1 MKEKP
6 AINKPVSFLLPVLF
20 SFVVFSCAS
29 INIPVF
35 GTRTSDMMEISAL
48 GAIGGVDDA
57 SGPLYSG
64 NGGQDIRLAVLA
76 PESYGDVPAY
86 LPLYVQ
92 GLLNTNFKRFSAIN
106 LVDRQNLDTIIA
118 EQDIAASGRYSDD
131 DYVSIGNLINAR
143 YFLVGTIQKIS
154 GDRYSLQFSISDS
167 STGIRNAAFMKD
179 GTLSQLEGTG
189 TLINEA
195 TAELLEQ
202 MGVTLTETGKR
213 ILLTGNSSAVKAEA
227 GLARGITAQ
236 TGGSDVEA
244 LFNYTQSIVFNPSQI
259 ETLARLN
266 LVSSSISEGT
276 ISERIVN
283 DIQARDQW
291 IEVFKETTR
300 FYNDHPPFE
309 IIFDPN
315 LVQIG
320 ETDFVRR
327 TANLGM
333 RIALDPSRAGFDTL
347 NALLEG
353 LESTGRRGAWG
364 FSGWPL
370 LDISPRTSGTTV
382 FEGKRTFSYKVDVEL
397 LNQANKTLGKRT
409 ITFTTKSIEFSSG
422 SVRILPPD
430 EITEMLY
437 FSNIKAEDLTP
448 ILTIVIVAVNGVPSG
463 DLNASGY
470 MRIETGNLENRRTEA
485 EKTAMANAARQAQ
498 RDQDAAAQRL
508 QREQVA
514 AAQQVQSE
522 QEAAAQRR
530 QSEQSAARFK
540 AAWNSYIRNAH
551 KSGWEALAANYIW
564 GDDRDESKGFT
575 ITSNVYGS
583 LFPFS
588 SIGLGAK
595 LVFFVKD
602 DPRASS
608 PDAELT
614 DMFAISYSFSP
625 SVGLVV
631 PFNASAKVFADAVLE
646 LGYFGDHKGTYMDW
660 VTPGFD
666 VGLLF
671 RLGGANL
678 SVKYAG
684 TWFERFVTNSV
695 GLGLYIN

>member
-1 MKEKP
+1 MKKSP
-6 AINKPVSFLLPVLF
+6 AINRPVSFLAPVLL
-20 SFVVFSCAS
+20 SLAVFSCAS
-29 INIPVF
+29 LNIPVF
-35 GTRTSDMMEISAL
+35 GTRTNDGMEISAL
-48 GAIGGVDDA
+48 GAIGGVDAA

-64 NGGQDIRLAVLA
+64 NGGQDIWLAVLA

-118 EQDIAASGRYSDD
+118 EQDIAASGRYSDE
-131 DYVSIGNLINAR
+131 DYISIGNLTNAR

-167 STGIRNAAFMKD
+167 TTGIRNAAFMRD

-202 MGVTLTETGKR
+202 MGVALTETGKR

-244 LFNYTQSIVFNPSQI
+244 LFNYTQSIVFDPSQI
-259 ETLARLN
+259 ETLSRLN

-300 FYNDHPPFE
+300 FYNEHPPFE

-327 TANLGM
+327 TADLGM
-333 RIALDPSRAGFDTL
+333 RIALDPSKAGFDTL

-370 LDISPRTSGTTV
+370 LDISPRTAGTTV
-382 FEGKRTFSYKVDVEL
+382 FDGKRTFTYRVDVEL
-397 LNQANKTLGKRT
+397 LNQADKTLGKRT
-409 ITFTTKSIEFSSG
+409 ITFTTKPIEFSSG
-422 SVRILPPD
+422 SARILPPD
-430 EITEMLY
+430 EIMEMMY

-448 ILTIVIVAVNGVPSG
+448 ILTIVIVAVNGTPSR

-485 EKTAMANAARQAQ
+485 EKNAMAEAVRQAQ
-498 RDQDAAAQRL
+498 RDQ
-508 QREQVA
+508 
-514 AAQQVQSE
+514 
-522 QEAAAQRR
+522 EAAAQRAQREREAAIR
-530 QSEQSAARFK
+530 QQEDAAQRMQIGPAAEKFK
-540 AAWNSYIRNAH
+540 AAFSAYMKNAH
-551 KSGWEALAANYIW
+551 KSGWELLNANYVW
-564 GDDRDESKGFT
+564 GDDKDESKGFSF
-575 ITSNVYGS
+575 TSNVYGS

-602 DPRASS
+602 DPGASS
-608 PDAELT
+608 SDAEFS
-614 DMFAISYSFSP
+614 DMFAISYSFTP
-625 SVGLVV
+625 SAGLVV
-631 PFNASAKVFADAVLE
+631 PFNARTKVFADAKLE
-646 LGYFGDHKGTYMDW
+646 LGNFDTHKGTYMDW

-666 VGLLF
+666 VGLIF
-671 RLGGANL
+671 PLGGATL
-678 SVKYAG
+678 SLKYNG
-684 TWFERFVTNSV
+684 TYFKNFYTNSI
-695 GLGLYIN
+695 GLGLYVN

>member
-1 MKEKP
+1 MKKDP
-6 AINKPVSFLLPVLF
+6 AVNRPVSFLLPVLF
-20 SFVVFSCAS
+20 SFIVFSCAS
-29 INIPVF
+29 FNIPVF
-35 GTRTSDMMEISAL
+35 GTRTNDGMEISAL
-48 GAIGGVDDA
+48 GAIGGVDAA

-64 NGGQDIRLAVLA
+64 NGGQDIWLAVLA

-118 EQDIAASGRYSDD
+118 EQDIAASGRYSDE
-131 DYVSIGNLINAR
+131 DYVSIGNLTNAR
-143 YFLVGTIQKIS
+143 FFLVGTIQKIS

-167 STGIRNAAFMKD
+167 TTGIRNAAFMRD

-244 LFNYTQSIVFNPSQI
+244 LFNYTQSIVFDPSQI
-259 ETLARLN
+259 ETLSRLN

-300 FYNDHPPFE
+300 FYNEHPPFE

-333 RIALDPSRAGFDTL
+333 RIALDPSKAGFDTL

-370 LDISPRTSGTTV
+370 LDISPRTAGTIV
-382 FEGKRTFSYKVDVEL
+382 FEGKRTFTYRVDVEL
-397 LNQANKTLGKRT
+397 LNQADKTLGKRT
-409 ITFTTKSIEFSSG
+409 ITFTTKPIEFSSG
-422 SVRILPPD
+422 SARILPPD
-430 EITEMLY
+430 EIVEMMY

-448 ILTIVIVAVNGVPSG
+448 ILTIVIISINGIPSR

-498 RDQDAAAQRL
+498 REQESVALQAQRE
-508 QREQVA
+508 R
-514 AAQQVQSE
+514 
-522 QEAAAQRR
+522 EAATQRV
-530 QSEQSAARFK
+530 QSEQSAAKFRTF
-540 AAWNSYIRNAH
+540 WNSYTRYAH
-551 KSGWEALAANYIW
+551 KSGWELLAANYVW
-564 GDDRDESKGFT
+564 ADDRDETKGFSFR
-575 ITSNVYGS
+575 SNVYGS

-588 SIGLGAK
+588 SIGMGAK
-595 LVFFVKD
+595 VIFFVKD
-602 DPRASS
+602 DPKASS
-608 PDAELT
+608 PDAEFS
-614 DMFAISYSFSP
+614 DMFAITYSLTP

-631 PFNASAKVFADAVLE
+631 PFNASTKVFADAVLE
-646 LGYFGDHKGTYMDW
+646 LGYFGDHRGTYMDW
-660 VTPGFD
+660 LTPGFD
-666 VGLLF
+666 VGLVF
-671 RLGGANL
+671 PLGVANL
-678 SVKYAG
+678 SLKYAG
-684 TWFERFVTNSV
+684 TWFDRFFTNSV
-695 GLGLYIN
+695 GLGIYVE